1 MLAKIAVA
9 DYMSTNLVTVTPDTD
24 VFKAIKKLLDHKIT
38 SMPVVDAH
46 GKLLG
51 VFSERN
57 GVKIFVD
64 SAYNQG
70 MAGKVAEFMGDEAPV
85 NADESLID
93 VASKFQNTSSR
104 SFPVLQ
110 NGELIGMISR
120 IDVLRAL
127 LTLQ

>member
-9 DYMSTNLVTVTPDTD
+9 DYMSTHLVTVTPDTD
-24 VFKAIKKLLDHKIT
+24 VTKAIKLLDHKIT

-46 GKLLG
+46 GKLVG
-51 VFSERN
+51 VFSEKD
-57 GVKIFVD
+57 GVKVFVEA
-64 SAYNQG
+64 AYNQG
-70 MAGKVAEFMGDEAPV
+70 MAGKVAEFMSQESPV

-93 VASKFQNTSSR
+93 IASKFQNTASR

-110 NGELIGMISR
+110 NGELAGMISR

-127 LTLQ
+127 ASI